1 MFVIVHTHTSMH
13 ACIHTYIQTYI
24 YIYICVCVCLF
35 VSLDREPKWFI
46 YHLESELKPWNPVT
60 YFSWDKQLAANFEAL
75 FLWILRSPSKS
86 HDPCARPAC
95 RLCLPPPAG
104 LMSTMCGSPR
114 PASQNLPLGT
124 SFVGRN
130 CKIWRGER
138 PKMIQRRF
146 KIPNSP
152 TDLKY
157 SKMIQTPWLA
167 HTYIYIY
174 IYMYIYSI
182 YISYIYIY
190 IYISYIY
197 ILAIYIYKCNYCFFC
212 IAQRPPF
219 LFKPLTTVGPG
230 GSGARR
236 KPEQFLRG
244 GGDGHCSTRKWRGAV
259 QGESKGWET
268 SRGNS
273 LWACFHFSIFSGD
286 QSMNMNGW

>member
-1 MFVIVHTHTSMH
+1 M
-13 ACIHTYIQTYI
+13 HTYIYTDI
-24 YIYICVCVCLF
+24 YIYISVCVCLF

-167 HTYIYIY
+167 HTYIYIH
-174 IYMYIYSI
+174 MYIYSI
-182 YISYIYIY
+182 YISYIYI
-190 IYISYIY
+190 SYIY
-197 ILAIYIYKCNYCFFC
+197 IY
-212 IAQRPPF
+212 
-219 LFKPLTTVGPG
+219 
-230 GSGARR
+230 
-236 KPEQFLRG
+236 
-244 GGDGHCSTRKWRGAV
+244 
-259 QGESKGWET
+259 
-268 SRGNS
+268 
-273 LWACFHFSIFSGD
+273 
-286 QSMNMNGW
+286 